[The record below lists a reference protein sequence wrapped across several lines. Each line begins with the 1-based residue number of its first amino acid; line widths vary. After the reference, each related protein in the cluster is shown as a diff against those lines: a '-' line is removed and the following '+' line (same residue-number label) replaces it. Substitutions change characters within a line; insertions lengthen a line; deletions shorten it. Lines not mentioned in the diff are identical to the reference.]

1 MQRSFNIHTTLDRE
15 HSSPQAQIKQ
25 KKQKTIGQRAF
36 FFSSTNWTT
45 SFKRLARFQA
55 NLCNWHYQIFFT
67 WGARIPVA
75 PARRD
80 RRDPLG
86 EKKQWC
92 DTVDRVLCHGLE
104 ECDADRL
111 RGTACCERYVSDS
124 FDCRVPRTH
133 ILQGAECRHILKSQ
147 WPATFAI

>member
-1 MQRSFNIHTTLDRE
+1 MKNIVFIINVE
-15 HSSPQAQIKQ
+15 KP
-25 KKQKTIGQRAF
+25 GQTKPEYQ
-36 FFSSTNWTT
+36 FSIDSW
-45 SFKRLARFQA
+45 
-55 NLCNWHYQIFFT
+55 
-67 WGARIPVA
+67 
-75 PARRD
+75 
-80 RRDPLG
+80 
-86 EKKQWC
+86 KQWC

-133 ILQGAECRHILKSQ
+133 ILQGAECRHFLKSQ